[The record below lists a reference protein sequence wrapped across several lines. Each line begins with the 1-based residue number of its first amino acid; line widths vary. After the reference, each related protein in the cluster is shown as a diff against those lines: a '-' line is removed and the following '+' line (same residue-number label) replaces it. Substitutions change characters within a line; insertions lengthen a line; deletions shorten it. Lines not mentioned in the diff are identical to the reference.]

1 MDEQVRVTRAR
12 SYAARGHIASATIQL
27 RLLLL
32 AASSFEVA
40 QPCSAYTTREQAAS
54 LKHARG
60 EGVEQTHRVGVPCSG
75 QGVGG

>member
-32 AASSFEVA
+32 AASTFEVA

-54 LKHARG
+54 LKHAHG
-60 EGVEQTHRVGVPCSG
+60 EGVEQTHRVGVSCLG
-75 QGVGG
+75 HGMGG